1 MTCREFEH
9 RATALTLWELSQAR
23 DQLIL
28 DHAGGCQKCAAWL
41 QQQRMLAATMQ
52 TLQARTAACAAGP
65 DVERALLRVFR
76 QGTSQPVQ
84 PEIAHRFT
92 PIAMRLSRFFEVG
105 AYVAVGAAI
114 VVALFLGVRLL
125 ERRSINAPL
134 KSHAAQPSVTVP
146 SVVADKSASQ
156 PHPQLPTVSRNN
168 VNRSPT
174 RGVQSASMSSPDT
187 TEPSQTIP
195 DADADYVALMFCD
208 PLSCSSD
215 AQVVRMELPS
225 PGIAASGGEQDAQM
239 RIADVVVGYD
249 GVVRA
254 VRIVN

>member
-9 RATALTLWELSQAR
+9 RATSLTLWELSQAQ
-23 DQLIL
+23 DQQIV
-28 DHAGGCQKCAAWL
+28 DHAGECQKCAAWL
-41 QQQRMLAATMQ
+41 QQQRTLAASMQ
-52 TLQARTAACAAGP
+52 TLQTRTAACAAGP
-65 DVERALLRVFR
+65 DVEQALLRAFR
-76 QGTSQPVQ
+76 QGTFRPAKS
-84 PEIAHRFT
+84 EMAHQFT

-105 AYVAVGAAI
+105 AYVAVAAAI

-125 ERRSINAPL
+125 ERRSVNMPMT
-134 KSHAAQPSVTVP
+134 SQVAQPSVSVP
-146 SVVADKSASQ
+146 SVVAGNSESQ
-156 PHPQLPTVSRNN
+156 PHSQLPAVSRSK
-168 VNRSPT
+168 VNRPPA
-174 RGVQSASMSSPDT
+174 RRVQSASKSSPDT
-187 TEPSQTIP
+187 TEPSPAST
-195 DADADYVALMFCD
+195 DADYVALMLCD

-225 PGIAASGGEQDAQM
+225 PGMAASGDEQDAQM

>member
-9 RATALTLWELSQAR
+9 RATALTLWELSQAQ
-23 DQLIL
+23 DQQIL

-41 QQQRMLAATMQ
+41 QQQRMLAGTMQ

-105 AYVAVGAAI
+105 AYVAIAAAI

-125 ERRSINAPL
+125 EQRSINVPV
-134 KSHAAQPSVTVP
+134 KSQVEQPSVIVP
-146 SVVADKSASQ
+146 SVIADKSESQ
-156 PHPQLPTVSRNN
+156 PHPQQPAVSRSK
-168 VNRSPT
+168 VNRPPT
-174 RGVQSASMSSPDT
+174 RRVQSASKSSPDT
-187 TEPSQTIP
+187 TEPSQANI
-195 DADADYVALMFCD
+195 DADYVALMFCD
-208 PLSCSSD
+208 PLSCASD
-215 AQVVRMELPS
+215 VQVVRMELP
-225 PGIAASGGEQDAQM
+225 AQSNAQPQM
-239 RIADVVVGYD
+239 ADVVVGFD